1 VVTNEELLRSQWV
14 ALRGWIESSG
24 LLAHAGEQ
32 SVLEAWNVHE
42 LVTHIGRSFL
52 DFPVLGPAVGADPR
66 SIREYISAY
75 GAAAR
80 EIADGT
86 KQLARSFSGDVL
98 AGIDNCARLGFR
110 ALDALHADVVRGP
123 RGTITRDDFILT
135 RVIELVVHGDDLAR
149 SAPEVPRPP
158 LLDAAVAAVSK
169 ALAQAYVEVTGREP
183 PELGDDLDWIRS
195 ATGRVPSADAALPL
209 L

>member
-1 VVTNEELLRSQWV
+1 MTNEELLRSQWA
-14 ALRGWIESSG
+14 ALRSWIETSG
-24 LLAHAGEQ
+24 LLRHAQEQ

-42 LVTHIGRSFL
+42 LVTHVGRSFL
-52 DFPVLGPAVGADPR
+52 DIPVLGPAPGAEPR
-66 SIREYISAY
+66 SIREYVSDY

-110 ALDALHADVVRGP
+110 ALDALRADVVRGP
-123 RGTITRDDFILT
+123 RGAITRDDFILT

-149 SAPEVPRPP
+149 SVPQVPAPP
-158 LLDAAVAAVSK
+158 LLDGPVAAVSG
-169 ALAQAYVEVTGREP
+169 AFAQAYAEVTGRG
-183 PELGDDLDWIRS
+183 PEIGEHLDWIRV
-195 ATGRVPSADAALPL
+195 ATGRFASEDESLPL

>member
-1 VVTNEELLRSQWV
+1 MVTNEELLRSQW
-14 ALRGWIESSG
+14 ASLRRWIESSG
-24 LLAHAGEQ
+24 LLRHAQEQ

-52 DFPVLGPAVGADPR
+52 DLPVLGPAPGAEPR
-66 SIREYISAY
+66 TIREYISDY

-110 ALDALHADVVRGP
+110 ALDALRTDVVRGP
-123 RGTITRDDFILT
+123 RGAITRDDFILT

-149 SAPEVPRPP
+149 SVPEVPAPP
-158 LLDAAVAAVSK
+158 LLDGAVAAVSG
-169 ALAQAYVEVTGREP
+169 ALGHAYAEVAGREP
-183 PELGDDLDWIRS
+183 EIGNHLEWIRM
-195 ATGRVPSADAALPL
+195 ATGRVASEDQALPL

>member
-1 VVTNEELLRSQWV
+1 MVSNEELLRSQWA
-14 ALRGWIESSG
+14 ALRDWIESSG
-24 LLAHAGEQ
+24 LLKHAQDQ

-52 DFPVLGPAVGADPR
+52 DIPLLGPAPGSRPLT
-66 SIREYISAY
+66 IREWIADY

-86 KQLARSFSGDVL
+86 KQLARSFSADVL

-110 ALDALHADVVRGP
+110 ALDALRAEVVRGP
-123 RGTITRDDFILT
+123 RGAITRDDFLVT
-135 RVIELVVHGDDLAR
+135 RLVELVVHGDDLAR
-149 SAPEVPRPP
+149 SVPQVPAPP
-158 LLDAAVAAVSK
+158 LLDDAVAAVSG
-169 ALAQAYVEVTGREP
+169 ALAHAYAEVAGADP
-183 PELGDDLDWIRS
+183 DIGDQLVWIRT
-195 ATGRVPSADAALPL
+195 ATGRVASDDESLPL

>member
-1 VVTNEELLRSQWV
+1 VVTNEDLLRSQWA
-14 ALRGWIESSG
+14 ALRRWIESSG
-24 LLAHAGEQ
+24 LLVHAQEQ

-52 DFPVLGPAVGADPR
+52 DFPVLGPAPGAQPR
-66 SIREYISAY
+66 TIREYISDY

-110 ALDALHADVVRGP
+110 ALDALSTDVVRGP
-123 RGTITRDDFILT
+123 RGAITLDDFILT
-135 RVIELVVHGDDLAR
+135 RLIELVVHGDDLAR
-149 SAPEVPRPP
+149 SVPQVPAPP
-158 LLDAAVAAVSK
+158 LLDGPMAAVSD
-169 ALAQAYVEVTGREP
+169 ALAQAYAEVTGRQ
-183 PELGDDLDWIRS
+183 PEIGDTLDWIRA
-195 ATGRVPSADAALPL
+195 ATGRVASEDESLPL

>member
-1 VVTNEELLRSQWV
+1 MVTNEELLRSQWA

-24 LLAHAGEQ
+24 LLLHSQEQ

-52 DFPVLGPAVGADPR
+52 DLPVLGPAPGAEPR
-66 SIREYISAY
+66 TIREYISDY

-80 EIADGT
+80 DIADGT

-110 ALDALHADVVRGP
+110 ALDALRTDVVRGP
-123 RGTITRDDFILT
+123 RGAITRDDYIVT
-135 RVIELVVHGDDLAR
+135 RLIELVVHGDDLAR
-149 SAPEVPRPP
+149 SVPEIPAPP
-158 LLDAAVAAVSK
+158 LLDASVELVSG
-169 ALAQAYVEVTGREP
+169 ALANAYAEVTGREP
-183 PELGDDLDWIRS
+183 EIENQLDWIRI
-195 ATGRVPSADAALPL
+195 ATGRVDSADESLPL

>member
-1 VVTNEELLRSQWV
+1 MVTSEELLRSQWV
-14 ALRGWIESSG
+14 ALRTWIETSG
-24 LLAHAGEQ
+24 VLREAQRQ

-52 DFPVLGPAVGADPR
+52 DIPVLGPAPGGVPR
-66 SIREYISAY
+66 SIREYIAEY
-75 GAAAR
+75 GAAAG

-110 ALDALHADVVRGP
+110 ALDALRAEVVRGP
-123 RGTITRDDFILT
+123 RGAITRDDFILT
-135 RVIELVVHGDDLAR
+135 RLIELVVHGDDLAR
-149 SAPEVPRPP
+149 SVPQVDAPP
-158 LLDAAVAAVSK
+158 LLDLPVAAVFD
-169 ALAQAYVEVTGREP
+169 ALVRAYVEVTGRS
-183 PELGDDLDWIRS
+183 PEAGDQLDWIRL
-195 ATGRVPSADAALPL
+195 APGRFPSDDESLPL

>member
-1 VVTNEELLRSQWV
+1 MVTNEELLRSQWT
-14 ALRGWIESSG
+14 ALRRWIESSG
-24 LLAHAGEQ
+24 LLTHAQEQ

-42 LVTHIGRSFL
+42 LVTHVGRSFL
-52 DFPVLGPAVGADPR
+52 DIPLLGPAPGADPLTLR
-66 SIREYISAY
+66 QWIADY

-110 ALDALHADVVRGP
+110 ALDALRTEVVRGP
-123 RGTITRDDFILT
+123 RGAITRDDFILT
-135 RVIELVVHGDDLAR
+135 RLIELVVHGDDLAR
-149 SAPEVPRPP
+149 SAPTVAAPP
-158 LLDAAVAAVSK
+158 LLEEALAAVSGT
-169 ALAQAYVEVTGREP
+169 LAGAYAEVTEREP
-183 PELGDDLDWIRS
+183 KIGDHLDWIRL
-195 ATGRVPSADAALPL
+195 ATGRVASEDESLPL

>member
-1 VVTNEELLRSQWV
+1 MVTNEELLRSQWA
-14 ALRGWIESSG
+14 ALRRWIESSG
-24 LLAHAGEQ
+24 LLTHAQEQ

-42 LVTHIGRSFL
+42 LITHVGRSFL
-52 DFPVLGPAVGADPR
+52 DIPLLGPAPGADALTLR
-66 SIREYISAY
+66 QWIADY

-110 ALDALHADVVRGP
+110 ALDALRTDVVRGP
-123 RGTITRDDFILT
+123 RGAITRDDFILT
-135 RVIELVVHGDDLAR
+135 RLIELVVHGDDLAR
-149 SAPEVPRPP
+149 SAPSVAAPP
-158 LLDAAVAAVSK
+158 LLEEAVAAVS
-169 ALAQAYVEVTGREP
+169 ATLAEAYVEVTEREP
-183 PELGDDLDWIRS
+183 KIGDHLDWIRL
-195 ATGRVPSADAALPL
+195 ATGRVASEDESLPL

>member
-1 VVTNEELLRSQWV
+1 MVTNEELLRSQWA
-14 ALRGWIESSG
+14 ALRRWIESSG
-24 LLAHAGEQ
+24 LLAHAQEQ
-32 SVLEAWNVHE
+32 SVLEAWDVHE

-52 DFPVLGPAVGADPR
+52 DLPVLGPAPGADPR
-66 SIREYISAY
+66 SIREYIADY

-110 ALDALHADVVRGP
+110 ALDALHTEVVRGP
-123 RGTITRDDFILT
+123 RGAITRDDFILT

-149 SAPEVPRPP
+149 SVPGVPAPP
-158 LLDAAVAAVSK
+158 LLDASLEAVSG

-183 PELGDDLDWIRS
+183 EIGDHLEWIRL
-195 ATGRVPSADAALPL
+195 ATGRVASQDESLPL

>member
-1 VVTNEELLRSQWV
+1 MVTNEELLRSQWA

-24 LLAHAGEQ
+24 LLLHSQEQ

-52 DFPVLGPAVGADPR
+52 DLPVLGPAPGAEPR
-66 SIREYISAY
+66 TIREYISDY

-80 EIADGT
+80 DIADGT

-110 ALDALHADVVRGP
+110 ALDALRTDVVRGP
-123 RGTITRDDFILT
+123 RGAITRDDYIVT
-135 RVIELVVHGDDLAR
+135 RLIELVVHGDDLAR
-149 SAPEVPRPP
+149 SVPEIPAPP
-158 LLDAAVAAVSK
+158 LLDACVELVSG
-169 ALAQAYVEVTGREP
+169 ALANAYAEVTGREP
-183 PELGDDLDWIRS
+183 EIENQLDWIRI
-195 ATGRVPSADAALPL
+195 ATGRLDSADESLPL

>member
-1 VVTNEELLRSQWV
+1 MVTNEELLHSQWT
-14 ALRGWIESSG
+14 ALRKWIAASG
-24 LLAHAGEQ
+24 LLLHAQEQ

-42 LVTHIGRSFL
+42 LITHIGRSFL
-52 DFPVLGPAVGADPR
+52 DIPVLGPAPGADPR
-66 SIREYISAY
+66 TIREYISDY

-110 ALDALHADVVRGP
+110 ALDALRTEVVRGP
-123 RGTITRDDFILT
+123 RGAITRDDFILT
-135 RVIELVVHGDDLAR
+135 RLIELVVHGDDLAR
-149 SAPEVPRPP
+149 TVPEIPAPP
-158 LLDAAVAAVSK
+158 LLDDSVAAVSE
-169 ALAQAYVEVTGREP
+169 ALADAYAEVTGHEP
-183 PELGDDLDWIRS
+183 EIDDHLDWIRL
-195 ATGRVPSADAALPL
+195 ATGRVASEDQSLPL

>member
-1 VVTNEELLRSQWV
+1 MVTNEELLRSQWS

-24 LLAHAGEQ
+24 LLQHAQEQ

-52 DFPVLGPAVGADPR
+52 DIPLLGPAPATDPLSLRQWIAD
-66 SIREYISAY
+66 Y

-86 KQLARSFSGDVL
+86 KQLARSFSSDVL

-110 ALDALHADVVRGP
+110 ALDALRTDVVRGP
-123 RGTITRDDFILT
+123 RGAITRDDFIIT
-135 RVIELVVHGDDLAR
+135 RLIELVVHGDDLAR
-149 SAPEVPRPP
+149 SVPAVAAPP
-158 LLDAAVAAVSK
+158 LLDPPVAAVSS
-169 ALAQAYVEVTGREP
+169 ALAQAYAEVTGRDP
-183 PELGDDLDWIRS
+183 DVGDHLEWIRA
-195 ATGRVPSADAALPL
+195 ATGRAASEDSSLPL

>member
-1 VVTNEELLRSQWV
+1 MTNEELLRSQWT
-14 ALRGWIESSG
+14 ALRGWIETSG
-24 LLAHAGEQ
+24 LLRHAQEQ

-52 DFPVLGPAVGADPR
+52 DIPLLGPAPGAEPR
-66 SIREYISAY
+66 TIREYISDY

-110 ALDALHADVVRGP
+110 ALDALRSDVVRGP
-123 RGTITRDDFILT
+123 RGAITRDDFILT
-135 RVIELVVHGDDLAR
+135 RLIELVVHGDDLAR
-149 SAPEVPRPP
+149 SVPQVPAPPSLEGP
-158 LLDAAVAAVSK
+158 VAAVSA
-169 ALAQAYVEVTGREP
+169 ALAQAYVQVTGHEP
-183 PELGDDLDWIRS
+183 EIGEHLDWIRI
-195 ATGRVPSADAALPL
+195 ATGRVASKDEALPL

>member
-1 VVTNEELLRSQWV
+1 MTNEELLRSQWA

-24 LLAHAGEQ
+24 LLLHSQEQ

-52 DFPVLGPAVGADPR
+52 DLPVLGPAPGAEPR
-66 SIREYISAY
+66 TIREYISDY

-80 EIADGT
+80 DIADGT

-110 ALDALHADVVRGP
+110 ALDALRTDVVRGP
-123 RGTITRDDFILT
+123 RGAITRDDYIVT
-135 RVIELVVHGDDLAR
+135 RLIELVVHGDDLAR
-149 SAPEVPRPP
+149 SVPEIPAPP
-158 LLDAAVAAVSK
+158 LLDACVELVSG
-169 ALAQAYVEVTGREP
+169 ALANAYAEVTGREP
-183 PELGDDLDWIRS
+183 EIENQLDWIRI
-195 ATGRVPSADAALPL
+195 ATGRVDSADESLPL

>member
-1 VVTNEELLRSQWV
+1 MVTNEELLRSQWA

-24 LLAHAGEQ
+24 LLLHSQEQ

-52 DFPVLGPAVGADPR
+52 DLPVLGPAPGAEPR
-66 SIREYISAY
+66 TIREYISDY

-80 EIADGT
+80 DIADGT

-110 ALDALHADVVRGP
+110 ALDALRTDVVRGP
-123 RGTITRDDFILT
+123 RGAITRDDYIVT
-135 RVIELVVHGDDLAR
+135 RLIELVVHGDDLAR
-149 SAPEVPRPP
+149 SVPEIPAPP
-158 LLDAAVAAVSK
+158 LLDASVELVSG
-169 ALAQAYVEVTGREP
+169 ALANAYAEVTGREP
-183 PELGDDLDWIRS
+183 EIEDQLDWIRI
-195 ATGRVPSADAALPL
+195 ATGRVDSADESLPL

>member
-1 VVTNEELLRSQWV
+1 MVTNEELLRSQWS

-24 LLAHAGEQ
+24 LLQHAQEP

-42 LVTHIGRSFL
+42 LVTHLGRSFL
-52 DFPVLGPAVGADPR
+52 DFPVLGPAVDVAPR
-66 SIREYISAY
+66 RIREYIGDY
-75 GAAAR
+75 EAAAH

-110 ALDALHADVVRGP
+110 ALDSLRTEVVRGP
-123 RGTITRDDFILT
+123 RGAITLDDFILT

-149 SAPEVPRPP
+149 SVPTVASPP
-158 LLDAAVAAVSK
+158 LLDASVAAVSST
-169 ALAQAYVEVTGREP
+169 LAHAYAEVAGRDPDIRDHLE
-183 PELGDDLDWIRS
+183 WIRV
-195 ATGRVPSADAALPL
+195 ATGRAPSDDASLPL

>member
-1 VVTNEELLRSQWV
+1 MVTNEELLRSQWA
-14 ALRGWIESSG
+14 ALRRWIESSG
-24 LLAHAGEQ
+24 LLTHAQEQ

-42 LVTHIGRSFL
+42 LVTHVGRSFL
-52 DFPVLGPAVGADPR
+52 DIPLLGPAPGVDPLTLRRWIAD
-66 SIREYISAY
+66 Y

-110 ALDALHADVVRGP
+110 ALDALRTDVVRGP
-123 RGTITRDDFILT
+123 RGAITRDDFILT
-135 RVIELVVHGDDLAR
+135 RLIELVVHGDDLAR
-149 SAPEVPRPP
+149 SAPDVAAPP
-158 LLDAAVAAVSK
+158 LLEEAVAAVSGT
-169 ALAQAYVEVTGREP
+169 LAEAYAEVTEREP
-183 PELGDDLDWIRS
+183 KIGDHLDWIRL
-195 ATGRVPSADAALPL
+195 ATGRVPSEDESLPL

>member
-1 VVTNEELLRSQWV
+1 MVTNEELLRSQWS
-14 ALRGWIESSG
+14 ALRTWIGASG
-24 LLAHAGEQ
+24 LLQHAQEQ

-42 LVTHIGRSFL
+42 LITHVGRSFL
-52 DFPVLGPAVGADPR
+52 DFPVLGPAPGAEPR
-66 SIREYISAY
+66 TIREYLSDY

-110 ALDALHADVVRGP
+110 ALDALHTDVVRGP
-123 RGTITRDDFILT
+123 RGAITRDDFILT

-149 SAPEVPRPP
+149 SVPKLAPPP
-158 LLDAAVAAVSK
+158 SLDAAVEAVSA
-169 ALAQAYVEVTGREP
+169 ALARAYAEVTGHEP
-183 PELGDDLDWIRS
+183 DIGDHLDWIRV
-195 ATGRVPSADAALPL
+195 ATGRVASEDEALPL

>member
-1 VVTNEELLRSQWV
+1 MVTNEELLRSQWA
-14 ALRGWIESSG
+14 ALRRWIESSG
-24 LLAHAGEQ
+24 LLQHAQEQ

-52 DFPVLGPAVGADPR
+52 DLPVLGPAPGAAPR
-66 SIREYISAY
+66 SIREYIADY

-110 ALDALHADVVRGP
+110 ALDALRTDVVRGP
-123 RGTITRDDFILT
+123 RGAITREDFILT
-135 RVIELVVHGDDLAR
+135 RLIELVVHGDDLAR
-149 SAPEVPRPP
+149 SVPAVAAPP
-158 LLDAAVAAVSK
+158 LLDASLAAVSG

-183 PELGDDLDWIRS
+183 EIGDQLEWIRL
-195 ATGRVPSADAALPL
+195 ATGRAASQDESLPL